1 MAPVIIRGT
10 PSHPRP
16 CTGSAPLCSHFRS
29 YALPG
34 SHALPSQT
42 AQAVSVPRQW
52 EGAWLSLPSHPAP
65 HPHPAP
71 TLLTFQPLL
80 SVAVRLAV
88 LVCHWTRR
96 TRKEGRAHV
105 NSSATDPRL
114 PGQLRQHAS
123 RILLDLMCY
132 QTNLT
137 LGKVAPLSDY
147 SRRLKPS
154 TAAGPGRPLP
164 ESGDTQVQLSQ
175 SLHH

>member
-1 MAPVIIRGT
+1 MWRPSSSEAHRHIPVPAQARP
-10 PSHPRP
+10 PSAHTLGPMLL
-16 CTGSAPLCSHFRS
+16 S
-29 YALPG
+29 G

-42 AQAVSVPRQW
+42 AQAVSVPPQW
-52 EGAWLSLPSHPAP
+52 EGAWLSLPSHPP
-65 HPHPAP
+65 LPAP
-71 TLLTFQPLL
+71 LTFQPLL

-123 RILLDLMCY
+123 RILLDSMCY
-132 QTNLT
+132 QTSLT

-147 SRRLKPS
+147 SRRPKPS
-154 TAAGPGRPLP
+154 TAAGPGRLLP

>member
-1 MAPVIIRGT
+1 MWRPSSSSSSGAHRHIPV
-10 PSHPRP
+10 P
-16 CTGSAPLCSHFRS
+16 
-29 YALPG
+29 
-34 SHALPSQT
+34 
-42 AQAVSVPRQW
+42 AQAWPPSAHTLGPI
-52 EGAWLSLPSHPAP
+52 LSQAVTPCQARLHRLCPSLRSGKEHGCRFLVTPGLPAP
-65 HPHPAP
+65 
-71 TLLTFQPLL
+71 LTFQPLL

-132 QTNLT
+132 QTSLT

-147 SRRLKPS
+147 SRRPKPS